1 MSKRIVSYDFS
12 VDSIIVVDAPYGTD
26 PDTLVG
32 QALIKL
38 IQKVRQDDLTLI
50 CENTFDAETG
60 SYEDIPQEWYK
71 GHSEQGEDEL
81 PETD

>member
-12 VDSIIVVDAPYGTD
+12 VDSIIAVDAPHGTN
-26 PDTLVG
+26 PDDLIG

-38 IQKVRQDDLTLI
+38 IQRVRQDDLTMI

-60 SYEDIPQEWYK
+60 AYEDIPEEWYK
-71 GHSEQGEDEL
+71 GHSEQGEGEL

>member
-1 MSKRIVSYDFS
+1 MSKRIVSYDF
-12 VDSIIVVDAPYGTD
+12 DIQSIVAVDAPYGTN

-38 IQKVRQDDLTLI
+38 IQRARHGDLELF

-60 SYEDIPQEWYK
+60 VYEDIPEEWYK
-71 GHSEQGEDEL
+71 NS
-81 PETD
+81 